1 MSRNTCRNENK
12 VFKNALKERER
23 GKNRMTT
30 ILEAIPEVMI
40 IFGFMLL
47 LCAVA
52 AIGEGIRFAV
62 FAIRYLMKE
71 RFK

>member
-1 MSRNTCRNENK
+1 MQ
-12 VFKNALKERER
+12 ER

-62 FAIRYLMKE
+62 FAIKYVKKE
-71 RFK
+71 HWKCRSSKKTKKRNYPVA

>member
-1 MSRNTCRNENK
+1 MQ
-12 VFKNALKERER
+12 ER
-23 GKNRMTT
+23 GKNSMTT

-47 LCAVA
+47 RGAVA

-62 FAIRYLMKE
+62 FAIRYILKE

>member
-1 MSRNTCRNENK
+1 MQ
-12 VFKNALKERER
+12 ER

>member
-1 MSRNTCRNENK
+1 
-12 VFKNALKERER
+12 
-23 GKNRMTT
+23 MTA

-47 LCAVA
+47 LCAAA

-62 FAIRYLMKE
+62 FAIKYVKKE
-71 RFK
+71 HWKCRSSKKTKKRNYPVA

>member
-1 MSRNTCRNENK
+1 M
-12 VFKNALKERER
+12 LKER
-23 GKNRMTT
+23 KTTRMTT

-62 FAIRYLMKE
+62 FAIRYILKE

>member
-1 MSRNTCRNENK
+1 
-12 VFKNALKERER
+12 
-23 GKNRMTT
+23 MTA

-62 FAIRYLMKE
+62 FAIKYVKKE
-71 RFK
+71 HLKCRSSSKKTKKRNYPVA